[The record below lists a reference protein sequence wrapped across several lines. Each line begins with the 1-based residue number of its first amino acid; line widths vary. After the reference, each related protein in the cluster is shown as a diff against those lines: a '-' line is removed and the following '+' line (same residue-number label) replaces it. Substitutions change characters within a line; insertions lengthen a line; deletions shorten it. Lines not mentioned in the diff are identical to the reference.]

1 MEEGA
6 IKGEWKVRG
15 TLARS
20 MRLIEGSIASGSTN
34 EKIILPYI
42 RPHYNA
48 TVAFDSIA
56 FKLSEKSASA
66 TPLTLEGMASVDG
79 LEVYHTVLSP
89 DTIDLDK
96 GKLEYTCHVGG
107 NYFEL
112 DSVSTVI
119 FNRLDFHPYLRV
131 EKEKSGIIRQ
141 ASIVRLSL
149 PKICLLPCQKV
160 CSVMYR
166 VFVHQAN

>member
-1 MEEGA
+1 M
-6 IKGEWKVRG
+6 KK
-15 TLARS
+15 L
-20 MRLIEGSIASGSTN
+20 
-34 EKIILPYI
+34 ILPYI

-79 LEVYHTVLSP
+79 LEVYHTALSP

-96 GKLEYTCHVGG
+96 GKLEYTCHVGS

-131 EKEKSGIIRQ
+131 EKEKNVALYGKHPSFAFPFRRFVCFLAKRFVPSCTGYSYIRQ
-141 ASIVRLSL
+141 TEL
-149 PKICLLPCQKV
+149 
-160 CSVMYR
+160 
-166 VFVHQAN
+166 